1 MRTETWPLW
10 PVKASSTLGT
20 PLALEVAW
28 KVSRVH
34 SEAPGQAS
42 IPLWEPGASQ
52 RQRGGEPVGLE
63 PPTIHGTNET
73 LTL

>member
-10 PVKASSTLGT
+10 PVKAWSTLGT

-34 SEAPGQAS
+34 SEAPGRAS

-52 RQRGGEPVGLE
+52 GQRGTCGAGAAHH
-63 PPTIHGTNET
+63 TWHK
-73 LTL
+73 

>member
-52 RQRGGEPVGLE
+52 RQRGTCGAGATHHTWHE
-63 PPTIHGTNET
+63 
-73 LTL
+73 